1 MFDIIFSTVRGDAGF
16 HLFSAGHIAIMITS
30 LILACI
36 VVKINKV
43 SRKFEIGMTIGILFI
58 LACLYVW
65 YINSDPEEFIFRG
78 LPLHTCR
85 FGIILLSIG
94 IFFKKDTLIK
104 LGSYWGL
111 FGGSLGMMMPAID
124 KYAFPHILHI
134 TSFAMHIYLLLIAVY
149 MLFVKK
155 IGMNKDDYKMCIKFT
170 SGFLTFTFIINLLLD
185 SHYSYTTRM
194 PLALMKLGFTFPPI
208 VCFVLVIAFYMIL
221 GILEYALLNFKNK
234 KKQRV

>member
-16 HLFSAGHIAIMITS
+16 HLFSAGHIAITITS

-58 LACLYVW
+58 LTCLYVW
-65 YINSDPEEFIFRG
+65 YINSDLEEFIFRG

-94 IFFKKDTLIK
+94 IFFKKDTLVK

-111 FGGSLGMMMPAID
+111 FGGSLGMIMPAID

-170 SGFLTFTFIINLLLD
+170 SGFLTFTFIINLLLG